1 MRQLWYANAIR
12 TRSSSQIFDLS
23 KNRTKTGCNAGS
35 LMGSLYVL
43 RSSTVLPS
51 RFLAFSLSLFSLPR
65 GTDILY
71 SHFFSLFQPVLKLC
85 TVLLSH
91 FLSLFL
97 TFSLSLRS
105 TDILY
110 SHFFSCFLTFHDH
123 TSTARYSRVPRGT
136 HAGGTRAR
144 HARGTRARHFVDSRA
159 VLARVMRGTRLER
172 LY

>member
-1 MRQLWYANAIR
+1 MRCYGTQTQSQLAC
-12 TRSSSQIFDLS
+12 SSQIFDLS

-35 LMGSLYVL
+35 LMGNHAFCCVL

-51 RFLAFSLSLFSLPR
+51 RFLTFSLSLFSLPR

-97 TFSLSLRS
+97 CLFAVLIFCTLTFSHVFSLFM
-105 TDILY
+105 II
-110 SHFFSCFLTFHDH
+110 
-123 TSTARYSRVPRGT
+123 RVSRGT
-136 HAGGTRAR
+136 RAYRAVLMRAVRARVMRAVLARVISSTRAR
-144 HARGTRARHFVDSRA
+144 HARYSIGK
-159 VLARVMRGTRLER
+159 VLD
-172 LY
+172 

>member
-1 MRQLWYANAIR
+1 M
-12 TRSSSQIFDLS
+12 
-23 KNRTKTGCNAGS
+23 
-35 LMGSLYVL
+35 
-43 RSSTVLPS
+43 
-51 RFLAFSLSLFSLPR
+51 
-65 GTDILY
+65 
-71 SHFFSLFQPVLKLC
+71 
-85 TVLLSH
+85 LSH

-105 TDILY
+105 TDTLY

-172 LY
+172 YSIENGTESQYRLKKSTENCNGHFCVPTLLDLFLRLDQPVPPIASYVLQPLALNEFTGGWMELRDK